1 MIAAYCTGLQHIGI
15 PTDDP
20 METEVFYQKLGFTT
34 VYRTKT
40 ANGPVIFTQLN
51 NLQLEIYQQEPVRA
65 AGAIDHIAIDVTN
78 IQACYDWAQENDM
91 KILTDGIASHAFWD
105 NGIHYFI
112 IEGPNAEK
120 IEFCQ
125 IL

>member
-20 METEVFYQKLGFTT
+20 METEAFYQKLGFTT

-51 NLQLEIYQQEPVRA
+51 NLQLEIYQQESVRA

-105 NGIHYFI
+105 NGIRYFI